1 MLNHLAV
8 SLIRNCWPIT
18 RPSEEG
24 SMLLRGR
31 MCTHASNTPRVRLR
45 RRTRAV
51 GVNHCGCDDVEAWL
65 LDCANVGAWP
75 ILLMGRWVS
84 PRNTNLFSKTPAST
98 ICS

>member
-1 MLNHLAV
+1 
-8 SLIRNCWPIT
+8 
-18 RPSEEG
+18 
-24 SMLLRGR
+24 MLLRGR

-75 ILLMGRWVS
+75 ILLMGR
-84 PRNTNLFSKTPAST
+84 
-98 ICS
+98 